1 MGASIRVAV
10 VGSPNTGKTTLI
22 NAISGSRLEV
32 GNWPGVTVEKKYAKM
47 SLNGVELELVDLPGV
62 YSLYPYSVEE
72 KIAVD
77 FLIDEKPDLV
87 LFVADATN
95 LEKSLYLLIQVLEIG
110 LPTIVALNIFDEAK
124 KLGYEIDIRGLEE
137 TLGVKIIPTVA
148 IKGIGIREILEFIK
162 AYSQDPSVIKV
173 KKVKY
178 KGETGNFIEEV
189 SKKLVE
195 KYPNI
200 REKYDPY
207 WISIRILEEDE
218 NILSKIDL
226 DEEFLNYLEDIKTK
240 IKKIFNDDAY
250 MVINRAR
257 LGIVNG
263 IYKEY
268 VKKKKLGNLEFTEK
282 LDKIILNRYLGLPAF
297 LFIIWVIF
305 KITFDFTAPLCD
317 WLDGFIS
324 DFAAKWVIFVLS
336 GLGLPEGIINLIK
349 EGVFA
354 GVGGVL
360 SFIPLVAVVMFLITF
375 LEGSGLMARIAVIVD
390 RIMHLFGLHGKSFI
404 PLIIGFGCN
413 VPSVFATRV
422 LETERERKIT
432 ALLIPCMSCSAR
444 LPVYMLLI
452 GAIFP
457 DSSGTILFLIY
468 ALGVVV
474 AFVVGLILNRFVYKG
489 SSPELILELPAYR
502 MPTLSYLTIFT
513 WEKLKHFVKKAGTF
527 ILISSIIIW
536 LLSNI
541 PYGAKKEDTVLGTI
555 SRAILPVFKPIGI
568 EDWRKTAAIVT
579 GVAAKEIVISTMS
592 ILYGAEEENKGGN
605 EVMDYRTFI
614 DDLKRQVLGF
624 VDALDRAVINLFSV
638 TPKKFEAEEAGGTLK
653 DKIRENFNRENALS
667 FMVFVLLYWP
677 CSALMATYL
686 SEFGVGFLLRVIII
700 YSLVPWVASFIV
712 YNIARVL

>member
-1 MGASIRVAV
+1 MGVSIRVAV
-10 VGSPNTGKTTLI
+10 AGNPNTGKTTLI

-47 SLNGVELELVDLPGV
+47 NLNGIELELVDLPGV
-62 YSLYPYSVEE
+62 YSFYPYSVEE

-95 LEKSLYLLIQVLEIG
+95 LEKSLYLLIQILEIG

-124 KLGYEIDIRGLEE
+124 KLGYEIDIKGLEE

-148 IKGIGIREILEFIK
+148 VKGIGIKDILEFIK
-162 AYSQDPSVIKV
+162 VYSQNPGIIKV

-178 KGETGNFIEEV
+178 KGEIGDFIEEV
-189 SKKLVE
+189 SKKLTE
-195 KYPNI
+195 KYPDI

-207 WISIRILEEDE
+207 WLSIKILEEDE
-218 NILSKIDL
+218 NILSKINL
-226 DEEFLNYLEDIKTK
+226 DEEFLKYLDETK
-240 IKKIFNDDAY
+240 AKIRKLFNDDAF

-263 IYKEY
+263 VYKEF
-268 VKKKKLGNLEFTEK
+268 VKKKKLGNLELTEK
-282 LDKIILNRYLGLPAF
+282 IDRIILNRYFGLPAF
-297 LFIIWVIF
+297 LLIMWVIF

-317 WLDGFIS
+317 WLDGFIN
-324 DFAAKWVIFVLS
+324 DFVAKWVVFGL
-336 GLGLPEGIINLIK
+336 GNLGLPESVINLIK

-404 PLIIGFGCN
+404 PLVIGFGCN

-444 LPVYMLLI
+444 LPIYTLLI

-457 DSSGTILFLIY
+457 DHSATNLFIIY

-474 AFVVGLILNRFVYKG
+474 AFILGLILNRFVYKG
-489 SSPELILELPAYR
+489 SSPELILELPPYR
-502 MPTLSYLTIFT
+502 MPTFSYLTIFT

-527 ILISSIIIW
+527 ILISSVIIW

-555 SRAILPVFKPIGI
+555 SRVILPVFKPIGI
-568 EDWRKTAAIVT
+568 DDWRKTAAIVT
-579 GVAAKEIVISTMS
+579 GVTAKEIVVSTMS
-592 ILYGAEEENKGGN
+592 ILYEAGEGDEGKS
-605 EVMDYRTFI
+605 EVMDYNTFI
-614 DDLKRQVLGF
+614 NDMKGQIVGF
-624 VDALDRAVINLFSV
+624 VGAINKAIVNLFSI
-638 TPKKFEAEEAGGTLK
+638 TPKKFEAEEVKGTLK
-653 DKIRENFNRENALS
+653 DKIRDNFNSENALS

-686 SEFGVGFLLRVIII
+686 SEFGIGFLIRVIII
-700 YSLVPWVASFIV
+700 YSLVPWIASFIV